1 MSFNTPII
9 FIVYKRLETTK
20 KVFDKIKAIRPSKLY
35 LVADGP
41 KTPQEET
48 LTSSVRS
55 YLEEYIDW
63 ECNITKIYSH
73 TNLGCAKRVQTG
85 LDEVFFKEEM
95 AIILED
101 DTIPDISFF
110 KFCEELL
117 HLYEYDHRV
126 CHISGCNEHPNIINT
141 NDSYCFS
148 ALINIW
154 GWATWRRAWQNY
166 DLKMSAWD
174 KEDKSNFLKYWC
186 NSKREING
194 KRKMFDLHCNNPAPW
209 TWDYQ
214 WVYSCWKNKGLAI
227 IPTVNLVSNIGI
239 GPDATNTSSIKAV
252 PIYPKKLQSVNFPL
266 THQKIERNKSLEKA
280 YTRASKVSL
289 FRKLKNKIKSVLFKK
304 FVNRKYI

>member
-55 YLEEYIDW
+55 YLEEHIDW

-85 LDEVFFKEEM
+85 LDYVFENEEM

-101 DTIPDISFF
+101 DTLPDPSFF
-110 KFCEELL
+110 NFCEELL
-117 HLYEYDHRV
+117 ERYKDDQQV
-126 CHISGCNEHPNIINT
+126 AHISGCNLHT
-141 NDSYCFS
+141 NAVNFKESYCFS
-148 ALINIW
+148 SIVNIW
-154 GWATWRRAWQNY
+154 GWATWKRAWIHY
-166 DLKMSAWD
+166 DINMPSWDNED
-174 KEDKSNFLKYWC
+174 KESFLSHWCQDRKS
-186 NSKREING
+186 
-194 KRKMFDLHCNNPAPW
+194 RKGIHKMLDLHCNNEDPW

-214 WVYSCWKNKGLAI
+214 WVYACWNSNGLSI
-227 IPTVNLVSNIGI
+227 LPSVNLVSNLGI
-239 GPDATNTSSIKAV
+239 GPNASNTKSHFTV
-252 PIYPKKLQSVNFPL
+252 EIYPSTLDEILFPL
-266 THQKIERNKSLEKA
+266 THPLVKRNTDLEA
-280 YTRASKVSL
+280 RYYSASKSS
-289 FRKLKNKIKSVLFKK
+289 FIRRLKNLIKSAFDA
-304 FVNRKYI
+304 I